1 LYRATARR
9 AAPVWSGAVT
19 DVRRPA
25 TTDEELLGAEVPTV
39 AVERTEAERLQRI
52 HDELVTGFKA
62 LQAVHCGVSIFGSA
76 RTPADH
82 PDYALAREVARRLGE
97 GGYEILTGGGPGIME
112 AANRGAR
119 EAGALSVGLNIELPF
134 EERAND
140 YLDISLVFHFFFTRK
155 VMFVR
160 YATGFVVFP
169 GGYGT
174 LDELFEALVL
184 IQTGK
189 IRHFPVVLVGTAYW
203 RGLLEWIRE
212 RMLADGMIDRADVE
226 LMQLTD
232 DPDEV
237 VALIDGG
244 ASRQGRR
251 PQPQPPTGTA
261 TRG

>member
-1 LYRATARR
+1 M
-9 AAPVWSGAVT
+9 
-19 DVRRPA
+19 
-25 TTDEELLGAEVPTV
+25 
-39 AVERTEAERLQRI
+39 
-52 HDELVTGFKA
+52 
-62 LQAVHCGVSIFGSA
+62 
-76 RTPADH
+76 
-82 PDYALAREVARRLGE
+82 
-97 GGYEILTGGGPGIME
+97 TGGGPGIME

-134 EERAND
+134 EERANG
-140 YLDISLVFHFFFTRK
+140 YVDISLVFHFFFTRK

-160 YATGFVVFP
+160 YAAGFVVFP

-203 RGLLEWIRE
+203 RGLLDWIRE
-212 RMLADGMIDRADVE
+212 RMLAEGMIDRADVD

-237 VALIDGG
+237 VALIDAG
-244 ASRQGRR
+244 ASPCGRPGGPWGASPPPRRRPRSPRRPRAGGRGIGPAVSTGEAIRTRCRAAPIASAMRCDSSGPRPGQNQGRTSA
-251 PQPQPPTGTA
+251 PSTSTA
-261 TRG
+261 S